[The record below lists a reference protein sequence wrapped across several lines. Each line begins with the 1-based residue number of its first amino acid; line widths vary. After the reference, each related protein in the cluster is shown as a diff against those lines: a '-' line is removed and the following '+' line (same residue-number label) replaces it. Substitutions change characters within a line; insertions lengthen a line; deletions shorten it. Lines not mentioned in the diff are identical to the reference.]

1 MNLYQAQHLVHQLV
15 YHLDLPKYP
24 NSNSLSIACQET
36 FSRLLSYDQGI
47 VILFCPGNGLVS
59 GSLAYLHQIYMVHLH
74 RMFHQHIHRCQGSRV
89 CDLYLILY
97 YLHSIQDRK
106 CISILPVQLE
116 DNLSALD
123 KDHLVQKI
131 HRVIHTDMA
140 FKNNSDWLIVS
151 SN

>member
-1 MNLYQAQHLVHQLV
+1 
-15 YHLDLPKYP
+15 
-24 NSNSLSIACQET
+24 
-36 FSRLLSYDQGI
+36 
-47 VILFCPGNGLVS
+47 
-59 GSLAYLHQIYMVHLH
+59 
-74 RMFHQHIHRCQGSRV
+74 MFHPHIHQYLNNRAY
-89 CDLYLILY
+89 DLYLFLDY
-97 YLHSIQDRK
+97 FHSIQDRK

-151 SN
+151 SNQINDF